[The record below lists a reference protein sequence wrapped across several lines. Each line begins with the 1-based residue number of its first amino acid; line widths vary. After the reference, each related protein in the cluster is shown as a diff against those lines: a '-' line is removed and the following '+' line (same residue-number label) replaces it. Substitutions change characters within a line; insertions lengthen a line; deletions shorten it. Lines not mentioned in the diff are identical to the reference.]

1 MNKQLL
7 VLHLGSNLGNRF
19 GYLQKAITALTANF
33 DKALKQ
39 SEVYETKAWGVSEQP
54 DFLNLALVFETELPP
69 LEVLK
74 AIKLLEKEIGRRKR
88 SHWYEREIDID
99 IIFYGD
105 DIIAEPDLEIPHKQ
119 MHLRRFVLQLLNEI
133 IPDVIHPVFNK
144 SVHQLFIECP
154 DPLDVKP
161 WKI

>member
-33 DKALKQ
+33 DNALKQ

-74 AIKLLEKEIGRRKR
+74 TIKLIEKEDGK
-88 SHWYEREIDID
+88 HLVGKYYTERIPFQTRGKI
-99 IIFYGD
+99 
-105 DIIAEPDLEIPHKQ
+105 DLEFK
-119 MHLRRFVLQLLNEI
+119 NKKT
-133 IPDVIHPVFNK
+133 IHEK
-144 SVHQLFIECP
+144 
-154 DPLDVKP
+154 
-161 WKI
+161 